1 MSNYKQTFGIRSR
14 HKRNKAIKSEKGE
27 PGFGFKLTN
36 DNNYDMETK
45 RLTNVGGP
53 KEDKDALTKGY
64 FIERTD
70 QILRN
75 FLGKNEDIDMNN
87 KTIKNIS
94 WPNNINDAVPKKYL
108 YQNVLLFDNKIN
120 SFNAKDNRIKN
131 VGDPI
136 EDGDAVNKKHLN
148 QIINPQVSEPFLP
161 PNSVDW
167 VRFFE
172 LQLNLIHTI
181 DSRIFILKG
190 TVKIKQDVSSKSNW
204 IGNVPLIEK
213 STSPIVLFVW
223 HFEDNKTYDF
233 LQDDPKTLSR
243 RSIIDQDN
251 KLTVYGNLKGSST
264 LYFNILICI

>member
-14 HKRNKAIKSEKGE
+14 HKKSVKPEKGD
-27 PGFGFKLTN
+27 PGIGFKLTN
-36 DNNYDMETK
+36 ENNYDIETK
-45 RLTNVGGP
+45 RLTNVGDP
-53 KEDKDALTKGY
+53 EDQKDVITKGY

-75 FLGKNEDIDMNN
+75 FLEKSEDIDMNN
-87 KTIKNIS
+87 KAIKNLS
-94 WPNNINDAVPKKYL
+94 WPNDINDAVPKKYL

-148 QIINPQVSEPFLP
+148 QTINLLISEPVLP

-167 VRFFE
+167 IRFFKM
-172 LQLNLIHTI
+172 QLDLFHTI
-181 DSRIFILKG
+181 NSRVFILKG
-190 TVKIKQDVSSKSNW
+190 TVKIKRDVVTKSNW
-204 IGNVPLIEK
+204 LGNVPLIEK
-213 STSPIVLFVW
+213 PTSPKVLFVW
-223 HFEDNKTYDF
+223 HLEYNKTYDF
-233 LQDDPKTLSR
+233 SQDDPQTLSR

-251 KLTVYGNLKGSST
+251 KLIVW
-264 LYFNILICI
+264 